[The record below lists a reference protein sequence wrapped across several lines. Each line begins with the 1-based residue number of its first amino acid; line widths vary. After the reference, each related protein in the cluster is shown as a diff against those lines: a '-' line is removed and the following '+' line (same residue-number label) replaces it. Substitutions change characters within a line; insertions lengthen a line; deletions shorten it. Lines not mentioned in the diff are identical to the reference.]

1 VYSTTLPVKCMDVAL
16 VTADPRPWTTVSVG
30 VPSRVSEFI
39 LNSIIGTVRPPAV
52 GTWTTPL

>member
-1 VYSTTLPVKCMDVAL
+1 MDVAL

-39 LNSIIGTVRPPAV
+39 LNSIIGTVRPRAV